1 MISDYYLNNWMMSSG
16 NVLCICGITGIQR
29 PKGPPSPTK
38 LRCSPYSHDFK
49 PHIVNI
55 WNTAHMIQNQHW
67 EKRKSLWVLQ
77 TLFKLVFCLNTSTL
91 TQVYPFHCLAPQ
103 WYRICTSVLHYCSGN
118 ASALQCQHLSI
129 TVSTPRYCS
138 INTSVLQHQY
148 LNIAASMPQY
158 FSINTSVF

>member
-77 TLFKLVFCLNTSTL
+77 TLHDFICSFIIFTL
-91 TQVYPFHCLAPQ
+91 CNVCYSLQSSCYGCRFECKRSPNLGVGAMGVSMGSNMDANLIEHWTQN
-103 WYRICTSVLHYCSGN
+103 W
-118 ASALQCQHLSI
+118 
-129 TVSTPRYCS
+129 TVSRPLST
-138 INTSVLQHQY
+138 Q
-148 LNIAASMPQY
+148 M
-158 FSINTSVF
+158 